1 MKPAPDDDETNI
13 CCATLSPRVEGGR
26 VVLWWWCNDVD
37 EEEDDD
43 DDAVVATSAAVRAGF
58 VDGPGPGNFL
68 EVVCSSSEVD
78 SLRGR
83 LRRSKDDI
91 SSESTANER
100 NSADLL
106 LTHKVHLY
114 STKRVR

>member
-1 MKPAPDDDETNI
+1 M
-13 CCATLSPRVEGGR
+13 LVS
-26 VVLWWWCNDVD
+26 WWWCDEEEEEEEEVEENDD
-37 EEEDDD
+37 EEEEEDDD
-43 DDAVVATSAAVRAGF
+43 DGDVDDTIVAISVAVGAGF
-58 VDGPGPGNFL
+58 ADGPGPSPGPGPGNFL

-78 SLRGR
+78 GLDGR
-83 LRRSKDDI
+83 LRRSKDDV

-100 NSADLL
+100 NSAHLL

>member
-1 MKPAPDDDETNI
+1 M
-13 CCATLSPRVEGGR
+13 LLGWWW
-26 VVLWWWCNDVD
+26 WWWCDD
-37 EEEDDD
+37 EEGEEEEEEEEEGDDD

-58 VDGPGPGNFL
+58 IDGPGPGPGNFL

-78 SLRGR
+78 GLDGR
-83 LRRSKDDI
+83 LRRSKDDV

>member
-1 MKPAPDDDETNI
+1 M
-13 CCATLSPRVEGGR
+13 LVS
-26 VVLWWWCNDVD
+26 WWWCDEEEEEEEEVEENDD
-37 EEEDDD
+37 EEEEEDDD
-43 DDAVVATSAAVRAGF
+43 DGDVDDTIVAISVAVGAGF
-58 VDGPGPGNFL
+58 ADGPGPSPCPGNFL

-78 SLRGR
+78 GLDGR
-83 LRRSKDDI
+83 LRRSKDDV

-100 NSADLL
+100 NSAHLL

>member
-1 MKPAPDDDETNI
+1 M
-13 CCATLSPRVEGGR
+13 LVS
-26 VVLWWWCNDVD
+26 WWWCDEEEEEEEV

-43 DDAVVATSAAVRAGF
+43 DDEEEGEDDDGDVDDTVVAISVAVGAGF
-58 VDGPGPGNFL
+58 ADGPGPGPGPGNFL

-78 SLRGR
+78 GLDGR
-83 LRRSKDDI
+83 LRRSKDDV

-100 NSADLL
+100 NSAHLL

>member
-1 MKPAPDDDETNI
+1 MKPALDDDEINI
-13 CCATLSPRVEGGR
+13 CCVTLSAQVEGGR
-26 VVLWWWCNDVD
+26 VVPWWWCNDDD
-37 EEEDDD
+37 EEEED

-58 VDGPGPGNFL
+58 VDGSGPGNFL

-78 SLRGR
+78 GLGGR